1 MAGGG
6 EGNLGWFRPLALHV
20 ANSIF
25 VDGYLTTPGQ
35 AYREAQT
42 MVTEMGFEIERAPLA
57 GQPVRRCER
66 TGHGLTAHGLTSS
79 R

>member
-1 MAGGG
+1 MRCLRALCLFRLTSPAAEIRVAGGR
-6 EGNLGWFRPLALHV
+6 ELNLGWFQPLALYA

-35 AYREAQT
+35 AYGEAHA
-42 MVTEMGFEIERAPLA
+42 MVEAMGFEVEPL
-57 GQPVRRCER
+57 
-66 TGHGLTAHGLTSS
+66 S